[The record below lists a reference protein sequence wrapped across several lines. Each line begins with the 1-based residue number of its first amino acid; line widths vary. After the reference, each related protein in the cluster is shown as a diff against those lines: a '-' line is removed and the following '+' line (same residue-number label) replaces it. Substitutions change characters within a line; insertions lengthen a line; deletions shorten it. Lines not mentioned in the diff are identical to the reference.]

1 MQYAQLVSLSTQWVL
16 DNLLNLATA
25 LIVLVV
31 GWMLAGLVSRYVGDL
46 LHKTR
51 RFDKTIAPLF
61 AHLVRYGIIAITL
74 VVVLSQFGVQTA
86 SILAVMGAIGLAV
99 ALALQG
105 TLSNIAAGV
114 MLIWLRP
121 FNVGEYIDG
130 EGIAGTV
137 VEIGLFGTR
146 LRTYDGIY
154 TFAPN
159 SRLWDAKIVNYSREP
174 RRMIE
179 TKVGIAYDAD
189 LKTARQTLLSIASG
203 DKRVLAEPQPFVFV
217 ASLGDSAVNL
227 TMRCWVAGSD
237 WWQTNVDFIEQALLA
252 LDAAGVE
259 ITYNK
264 LDVYVRQPDDR
275 RGAAPAAG
283 PGGGPQ
289 PGGA

>member
-1 MQYAQLVSLSTQWVL
+1 MQYAQLVSLSTQWVV
-16 DNLLNLATA
+16 DNVLNLVTA
-25 LIVLVV
+25 LVVLVI
-31 GWMLAGLVSRYVGDL
+31 GWSLARFLSQYVSQL
-46 LHKTR
+46 LQKTR

-61 AHLVRYGIIAITL
+61 AQLVRYGIMFITV
-74 VVVLSQFGVQTA
+74 VVVLAQFGVQTA
-86 SILAVMGAIGLAV
+86 SILAVLGAVGLAI

-114 MLIWLRP
+114 MLLWLRP

-146 LRTYDGIY
+146 LRTYDGLY

-179 TKVGIAYDAD
+179 IKIGISYGAD
-189 LKTARQTLLSIASG
+189 LARARAEMLAVAAA
-203 DKRVLAEPQPFVFV
+203 DKRVLAEPAPFVFV

-237 WWQTNVDFIEQALLA
+237 WWQTNVDFIERTKLA

-259 ITYNK
+259 IPYRK
-264 LDVYVRQPDDR
+264 VDLYLHE
-275 RGAAPAAG
+275 RGPAAAEAESG
-283 PGGGPQ
+283 TQ
-289 PGGA
+289 EGA

>member
-1 MQYAQLVSLSTQWVL
+1 MQYAQLVSLSSQWVV
-16 DNLLNLATA
+16 DNVLNLVTA
-25 LIVLVV
+25 LVVLVI
-31 GWMLAGLVSRYVGDL
+31 GWSLARFLSHYVSRL
-46 LHKTR
+46 LQKTR

-61 AHLVRYGIIAITL
+61 AQLVRYGIMFITI
-74 VVVLSQFGVQTA
+74 VVVLAQFGVQTA
-86 SILAVMGAIGLAV
+86 SILAVLGAVGLAI

-114 MLIWLRP
+114 MLLWLRP

-179 TKVGIAYDAD
+179 IKIGIAYSAD
-189 LKTARQTLLSIASG
+189 LARARAEMLAVPAA
-203 DKRVLAEPQPFVFV
+203 DKRVLAEPSPFVFV
-217 ASLGDSAVNL
+217 ASLGEGVVTL

-237 WWQTNVDFIEQALLA
+237 WWQTNVDFIERTKLA

-259 ITYNK
+259 IPYRK
-264 LDVYVRQPDDR
+264 MDLYVHERGPLP
-275 RGAAPAAG
+275 GAAESQG
-283 PGGGPQ
+283 GTPGM
-289 PGGA
+289 A